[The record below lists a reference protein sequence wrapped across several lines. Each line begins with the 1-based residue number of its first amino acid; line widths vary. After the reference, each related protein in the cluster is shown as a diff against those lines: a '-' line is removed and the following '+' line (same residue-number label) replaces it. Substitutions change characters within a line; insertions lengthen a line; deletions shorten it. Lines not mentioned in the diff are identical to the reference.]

1 MCRAY
6 PYLYK
11 NNINDI
17 QEEKKSLFFDKTLSK
32 IKIVIMLLFLIV
44 FFHIYM
50 IYVGGINR
58 VITVMKTDIEPINK
72 NNMGQEIILTFDIIK
87 EIGFTEE
94 ILKILEQEGI
104 NGSFFITGSI
114 LDKNPEIVKL
124 IRKKGHDI
132 GNYTLS
138 FVDLRDLK
146 EHEIIHEIYGL
157 ELKYKE
163 ITGEDLILFRPPMGR
178 YNSRIVEI
186 AGLLGYTTILWS
198 SNIGKEGN
206 TVDSNPNFEYL
217 KRTVRKGAVIN
228 FDVSSPNVIKALS
241 YVIDEIKMKGFYLK
255 KVSEI
260 VEKVKDVDKN
270 VFINKNIKLYNGLY
284 FMLKSFML

>member
-1 MCRAY
+1 M
-6 PYLYK
+6 
-11 NNINDI
+11 
-17 QEEKKSLFFDKTLSK
+17 FFDKTVSK

-163 ITGEDLILFRPPMGR
+163 ITGEDLILFRPPMGW

-228 FDVSSPNVIKALS
+228 FDVNSPNVIKALS
-241 YVIDEIKMKGFYLK
+241 YVIDEIKMKGYYLK

-260 VEKVKDVDKN
+260 VERVKTVDKN
-270 VFINKNIKLYNGLY
+270 VFIN
-284 FMLKSFML
+284 